1 MWQALNIKRI
11 RITHCLG
18 LSGKSSELRSR
29 LVLEQE
35 GNRSLAEKGTTESA
49 ERWERVQGQCL
60 QKVFFMVRRR
70 VGLDRLDG

>member
-49 ERWERVQGQCL
+49 EREMGKGTRS
-60 QKVFFMVRRR
+60 VFAKGVFH
-70 VGLDRLDG
+70 GEKESGT